1 MTFLDCFVWLWGMNL
16 DISRYLDSW
25 EYQPGKIV
33 VRKIKGKDGNPKI
46 QLRVDLGIL
55 QMNLTG
61 RPDGKLPFGHATL
74 FEHYLSRLAKYAD
87 AQESDPSG
95 FKLSIEDCSK
105 LQQEAIQFHHRYICL
120 FQLKDYDAV
129 IRDTERN
136 LAVFD
141 FVNQFADSPE
151 FAANIGQLRPQLL
164 MMRARAKGSKEAEA
178 DQHSNAIHT
187 IEQTMEEIRAFFREQ
202 NRPELADLSGEI
214 QSLQQWS
221 QEIRSTR
228 PLSQREQ
235 LEQALQEA
243 VRREDYEKAAEV
255 RDALRNL
262 KSVL

>member
-1 MTFLDCFVWLWGMNL
+1 MTFLDCFVWLWRMNL

-55 QMNLTG
+55 QMNITG
-61 RPDGKLPFGHATL
+61 RPDGKLPFGHETL

-178 DQHSNAIHT
+178 DQHSTAIDT